1 MSGLIGAVKQSRASG
16 AAESLSGARLP
27 MWSMMI
33 RRLRDLLRPFR
44 QLRWKL
50 TLSHTLVTVAALL
63 TVEIIVIA
71 GGIYYFKSNA
81 EVSPGELFSELETYY
96 LPIAQ
101 FYLADPSRDMDGLT
115 LSLGQMPRAMSSKS
129 RPIVILGNIEI
140 DMTSYDVLE
149 VYFIRADGTL
159 VNKVPRDSVAPG
171 TIGRKFDVAEIP
183 GLEEPLTAAL
193 GGEHDYRRL
202 YTVRLPEYRVVGA
215 MPVFASN
222 RDQRLLGALAFTTKS
237 LAGEL
242 WPLEGLLPGVGISL
256 LFFTVFA
263 GAAGTIFGSLTAR
276 GLVYRLRQMSESTHA
291 WSKGDFAAY
300 VEDPNGDELGE
311 LARELNEMAQRLEHL
326 LDRRQELSIMEERNR
341 LARDLHDSAKQQA
354 FAASAQLGAARA
366 LWHQDPDAAE
376 THLHEAELLVDQ
388 VRQELTHL
396 IQELRPPAFKGAG
409 LGTVL
414 RDYALDWGDQS
425 GIRVSTHIH
434 CDRDLAAEVEQTLF
448 RIAQEALA
456 NVARHSQARHVELV
470 LEYGPSSVVLAI
482 SDDGRGFDP
491 QNQVAGLGLRSMR
504 ERAEMLSG
512 ELTVSSRPGN
522 GTCVSVTCPA

>member
-1 MSGLIGAVKQSRASG
+1 
-16 AAESLSGARLP
+16 
-27 MWSMMI
+27 MWGTMVE
-33 RRLRDLLRPFR
+33 RLRDLLWPFR

-63 TVEIIVIA
+63 TVEISVIA
-71 GGIYYFKSNA
+71 GAAYYFKSNA
-81 EVSPGELFSELETYY
+81 EISPADLFAELETYY

-101 FYLADPSRDMDGLT
+101 FYLADPSPNMDGLT
-115 LSLGQMPRAMSSKS
+115 LSLGQMPRSLSSRS

-140 DMTSYDVLE
+140 DATSYDVLE

-159 VNKVPRDSVAPG
+159 VSKVPRDIVTAG
-171 TIGRKFDVAEIP
+171 TIGQKLDVAEIP
-183 GLEEPLTAAL
+183 GLQEPLTAAL
-193 GGEHDYRRL
+193 NGERDYRQL

-215 MPVFASN
+215 MPVSASDQ
-222 RDQRLLGALAFTTKS
+222 DQRVVGALAFTTES

-242 WPLEGLLPGVGISL
+242 WPLEGFLPWVGISL

-276 GLVYRLRQMSESTHA
+276 GLVSRLRQMSESTHA
-291 WSKGDFAAY
+291 WSRGDFAVY
-300 VEDPNGDELGE
+300 VDDPNGDELGS
-311 LARELNEMAQRLEHL
+311 LAGELNQMAKRLEHL
-326 LDRRQELSIMEERNR
+326 LDRRQELSVMEERNR

-366 LWHQDPDAAE
+366 LWHQDPAAAE
-376 THLHEAELLVDQ
+376 VHLHEAELLVDQ
-388 VRQELTHL
+388 VRQELTYL

-414 RDYALDWGDQS
+414 RDYALDWGEQN
-425 GIRVSTHIH
+425 GIPVSVLIR
-434 CDRDLAAEVEQTLF
+434 CDRELAVESEQTLF

-456 NVARHSQARHVELV
+456 NVARHSQASHVEVV
-470 LEYGPSSVVLAI
+470 LEYAPSLATLSI

-491 QNQVAGLGLRSMR
+491 QNRGGGLGLRSMR

-512 ELTVSSRPGN
+512 QLTVSSRPGR
-522 GTCVSVTCPA
+522 GTRVTVTCPA